1 MQKKGKIAV
10 KKKGIIRMIIGC
22 ILIVLQLLGAVLG
35 VRPFPEEYV
44 PSAETFAYDIGFL
57 SGFYAPFILGL
68 ILFLWGLYAYRHPQK
83 QKRAAWLS
91 SPKAAAPSPDAV
103 VSTLD
108 VIVPMSDAVVSSPD
122 AVVSDDDAVVS
133 NDDAVPP
140 LAQPEIRFCNQCGRE
155 LGSSAPGC
163 PACTP
168 PAPKKPAFDAMTT
181 WACVSVMIIALLI
194 VGNIFQGVYAHG
206 LKQDAAALQEET
218 AVLQDRVDELEIE
231 ADANKQEND
240 LAQENIRRLQN
251 QLAAKQRTID
261 DLYDEVFDLRIER
274 LDDAEKREFY
284 DEYVALVDDWSKKY
298 HRYGCDYFHA
308 SGFWVYSVK
317 AAELR
322 GYTACERCH

>member
-1 MQKKGKIAV
+1 M

-35 VRPFPEEYV
+35 VRPFSEDYV

-83 QKRAAWLS
+83 QKRAAWFS
-91 SPKAAAPSPDAV
+91 SPKAVAPSPEAV

-108 VIVPMSDAVVSSPD
+108 AVVPMSDAVVPSPD
-122 AVVSDDDAVVS
+122 AVVLNDDAVVSDDDDAVVS

-206 LKQDAAALQEET
+206 LKHDAAAL
-218 AVLQDRVDELEIE
+218 
-231 ADANKQEND
+231 
-240 LAQENIRRLQN
+240 
-251 QLAAKQRTID
+251 
-261 DLYDEVFDLRIER
+261 
-274 LDDAEKREFY
+274 
-284 DEYVALVDDWSKKY
+284 
-298 HRYGCDYFHA
+298 
-308 SGFWVYSVK
+308 
-317 AAELR
+317 
-322 GYTACERCH
+322 